1 MLLQFLLIFDCM
13 LKQKL
18 NKSNPHKEVLYSQL
32 HNNLF
37 DGLCSKNS
45 RLERYAAYMT
55 NEISF
60 RILT

>member
-32 HNNLF
+32 QNNFLMVF
-37 DGLCSKNS
+37 VLKIT
-45 RLERYAAYMT
+45 LKRYAAYMT